1 MTEDSETGNPRKQAL
16 DIVDVLLDRSD
27 VVESLLEEPK
37 SKRDLVEDTDVSR
50 STVDRATRELETAGL
65 IEYVDGSFAITPL
78 GEFSEAQTADLLE
91 TLRLRE
97 QLDSFLQW
105 VPNSDQDFDLD
116 MIADAD
122 IALPE
127 PGNPYNMVNKHVQAL
142 EEAGTV
148 QAVLPVTGLHGF
160 EAAHEAIVENGA
172 DYEFVVTPEVAETHE
187 SNPNYAP
194 LYEEVVETGRFNS
207 YIYDG
212 EIPYYLGLLD
222 ETVQIGV
229 DDGGKPRALL
239 GTDSDEM
246 QEWAENKYR
255 SYKQRAEKIA

>member
-1 MTEDSETGNPRKQAL
+1 MNEDSGPESGREEAL
-16 DIVDVLLDRSD
+16 DIIDMLLHRFE
-27 VVESLLEEPK
+27 VVESLLEDPK
-37 SKRDLVEDTDVSR
+37 HKRDLVECTDLSR
-50 STVDRATRELETAGL
+50 STVDRATKELETAGL
-65 IEYVDGSFAITPL
+65 IEYIDGRFIVTSFGEHAEA
-78 GEFSEAQTADLLE
+78 EFSGFVD

-105 VPNSDQDFDLD
+105 VPDSEQDFDLD
-116 MIADAD
+116 MVADAD

-142 EEAGTV
+142 EEADTV
-148 QAVLPVTGLHGF
+148 QAVLPVTGLHAF
-160 EAAHEAIVENGA
+160 EVAHEAVVENGA
-172 DYEFVVTPEVAETHE
+172 DYEFVVVPEVAETHR

-194 LYEEVVETGRFNS
+194 LYEEMVKTGRFNS

-229 DDGGKPRALL
+229 DDEGEPRALL
-239 GTDSDEM
+239 ETDSKEM
-246 QEWAENKYR
+246 QEWTKSEYEW
-255 SYKQRAEKIA
+255 YKTRATGNE